1 MNPTAV
7 PPIGARIREQRTRRG
22 VTLRALARDIG
33 VSASLISQIETD
45 KSQPSVSTL
54 YAITTALGISVEDL
68 FDTRESQAVRPAE
81 EPAPAGLA
89 EAAVGLPQA
98 AGPGAAAGGPAS
110 AAGLAQAAGGPAGN
124 SQTSGL
130 AGHAQAP
137 NGGAPPP
144 GAVRVTG
151 PDRRR
156 RVGPVVEPAEREVL
170 TLDSGVTW
178 ERLGQVPDAHVDFLL
193 ITYPPGSASSS
204 SGLLMRHS
212 GTEYGYVVSGELV
225 LTLGFDDYRLRAGDA
240 VSFDSTTPHGYR
252 NDGAEPAVGVWFV
265 QERADWSDSP
275 HELGRTVLGL

>member
-1 MNPTAV
+1 VNPAAV

-89 EAAVGLPQA
+89 EAA
-98 AGPGAAAGGPAS
+98 GGPAS
-110 AAGLAQAAGGPAGN
+110 AVGPASAMGLAQAAGGPAGN
-124 SQTSGL
+124 SQAPGL

-265 QERADWSDSP
+265 QERAD
-275 HELGRTVLGL
+275 

>member
-1 MNPTAV
+1 VNPAAV

-89 EAAVGLPQA
+89 EAAG
-98 AGPGAAAGGPAS
+98 
-110 AAGLAQAAGGPAGN
+110 GLALATGLAPAGGPAGN

-265 QERADWSDSP
+265 QERAD
-275 HELGRTVLGL
+275 